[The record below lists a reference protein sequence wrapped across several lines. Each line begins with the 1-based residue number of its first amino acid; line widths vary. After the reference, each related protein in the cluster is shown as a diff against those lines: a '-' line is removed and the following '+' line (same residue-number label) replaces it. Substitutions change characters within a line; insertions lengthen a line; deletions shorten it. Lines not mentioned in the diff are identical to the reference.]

1 MIGPTRNN
9 AAALLLGLLATIG
22 CGSSTAHGAPRAD
35 CATEIVAH
43 RLSGV
48 TSVTLVNGVL
58 VHHRAALL
66 PSGRVLVSV
75 AMAGGEREETEA
87 NRGVTELA
95 AAVLDRPATRTESSA
110 QLSARLQRIGIRTA
124 GVSLPDAL
132 VLQIDAP
139 SARLDEAM
147 ALAGDLLTR
156 TRAEEKV
163 IALAADARASRRT
176 SEPLFIADC
185 LRRALDEEEHGP
197 PAACTSSVLRQ
208 RSTEQVQACLDE
220 HATHRS
226 IEVAV
231 VGQVTLASVLEL
243 AGERLG
249 TLPERSR
256 PEALHIRQNNRL
268 LSPSAQAPTPA
279 GDAPR
284 GVREFSTPTPQGR
297 TLIVVG
303 FPGAPMSDSEGH
315 RTLRAAAEILRRRTS
330 DRLRERG
337 IAGWGK
343 SAGTVIPSPLNP
355 CVGLVITAASVDPAQ
370 ERETLEV
377 LSAAVDD
384 LPLTPPTSAE
394 LRDATEELAQASDVA
409 ESDSRYWSGLLAVCT
424 LRGIDPDRAAGG
436 AAFYRG
442 VTPERVTQAA
452 GRFLTPA
459 GVGGGGRILVVVRPD
474 ASQLPPAP

>member
-1 MIGPTRNN
+1 MIGLSRNK
-9 AAALLLGLLATIG
+9 ALALLVGMMATVG
-22 CGSSTAHGAPRAD
+22 ESSPAAGGAPRSD
-35 CATEIVAH
+35 FATEIVAH

-48 TSVTLVNGVL
+48 SSISLVNGVV
-58 VHHRAALL
+58 VHHRAALR
-66 PSGRVLVSV
+66 PSGRVLISV

-110 QLSARLQRIGIRTA
+110 QLSVRLQRMGIRTA

-139 SARLDEAM
+139 NARLDEAL

-163 IALAADARASRRT
+163 IALAADARASRRI

-185 LRRALDEEEHGP
+185 LRRALDEQANGP
-197 PAACTSSVLRQ
+197 PAACTSGVLRQ

-231 VGQVTLASVLEL
+231 VGQVALANVLEL

-249 TLPERSR
+249 TLPQRSR
-256 PEALHIRQNNRL
+256 PEALHTREN
-268 LSPSAQAPTPA
+268 SWPPPAPAPA

-284 GVREFSTPTPQGR
+284 ATREFSIPTPQGR

-303 FPGAPMSDSEGH
+303 FPGAAMSDSDVH

-343 SAGTVIPSPLNP
+343 SAGTVIPSPVNP
-355 CVGLVITAASVDPAQ
+355 CMGLVITAASVDPAQ

-377 LSAAVDD
+377 LSTVVDD
-384 LPLTPPTSAE
+384 LPLTPPTAAE

-409 ESDSRYWSGLLAVCT
+409 ENDSRYWSGLLAVCT
-424 LRGIDPDRAAGG
+424 IRGINPDRAAGG

-442 VTPERVTQAA
+442 VTPERVIQAA
-452 GRFLTPA
+452 GRFLTP
-459 GVGGGGRILVVVRPD
+459 GGAGRITVVVRPD